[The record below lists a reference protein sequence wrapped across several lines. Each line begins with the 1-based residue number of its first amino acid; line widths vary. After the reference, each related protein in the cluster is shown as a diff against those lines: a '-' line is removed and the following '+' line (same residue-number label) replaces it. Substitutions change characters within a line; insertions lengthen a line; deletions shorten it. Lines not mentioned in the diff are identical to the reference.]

1 MRDSAVT
8 PTPDTY
14 GGFPSYST
22 GSATQWLFENEEQ
35 QWLTSIA
42 KKIKIEERKNMLVL
56 LPQKCFSCAIMVK
69 EGTKN

>member
-1 MRDSAVT
+1 MNATLTLT
-8 PTPDTY
+8 PHA
-14 GGFPSYST
+14 GGGKIRSS
-22 GSATQWLFENEEQ
+22 QWLFENEEQ

-56 LPQKCFSCAIMVK
+56 LPPKCFSCAIMVK